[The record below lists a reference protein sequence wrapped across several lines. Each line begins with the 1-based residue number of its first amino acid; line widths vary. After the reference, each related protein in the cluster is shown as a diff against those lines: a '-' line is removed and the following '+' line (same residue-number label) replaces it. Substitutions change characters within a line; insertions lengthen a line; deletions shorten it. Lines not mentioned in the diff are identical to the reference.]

1 MEGRNRHTSYGLAQ
15 ITDERHSKVMM
26 SWYSSISLRYS
37 ITRKCVSSRSAVLIL
52 VWSFALG
59 LWNGIALNPDLYVWN
74 FVKIYSPAAYGFVAI
89 LLCFFPL
96 AGFLADVKY
105 GRYKTV
111 IRTGVCS

>member
-1 MEGRNRHTSYGLAQ
+1 MEGRDRHTSYGLAQ
-15 ITDERHSKVMM
+15 ITEERHSEVMM
-26 SWYSSISLRYS
+26 SWYSWISRRYS

-52 VWSFALG
+52 IWSFALG
-59 LWNGIALNPDLYVWN
+59 LWNGIALNPDL
-74 FVKIYSPAAYGFVAI
+74 FVLNLVRSYIPAIYGFAAI